1 MKSGYGTDMDG
12 DTERLVLRA
21 EDQTDDDSSREPRM
35 WRRLEA
41 SLVFD
46 SRQQAPM
53 VGVRTATTSLPRL
66 MFTARGM
73 EIDVQVRPDAE
84 GTGVRLLGQVLNEE
98 FEPTSG
104 RVVVEGTHG
113 SVTADLD
120 ECGHFAIDGLKA
132 GQLHLEVHLP
142 DALIVVPSIHT

>member
-1 MKSGYGTDMDG
+1 MNR

-21 EDQTDDDSSREPRM
+21 EDRADDDSGREPRM

-53 VGVRTATTSLPRL
+53 VGVRTATAGLPRL
-66 MFTARGM
+66 MYTARGV
-73 EIDVQVRPDAE
+73 EIDVQIRP
-84 GTGVRLLGQVLNEE
+84 GTGGNGVRLLGQVLNEE
-98 FEPTSG
+98 FEPSAG

-113 SVTADLD
+113 SVEADLD
-120 ECGHFAIDGLKA
+120 ECGHFSIDGLKT
-132 GQLHLEVHLP
+132 GRLRLEVHLP
-142 DALIVVPSIHT
+142 DALIVVPSIHA